1 MMWMPIKVQVKGQ
14 NIQAS
19 ARLPEWLEDSLSS
32 WKVNKM
38 SAISVNVKAQYIKTQ
53 SVPAEHRYVYA
64 YTITI
69 ANQGDEP
76 AQLISRDWRITD
88 ANEKLQ
94 EVQGL
99 GVVGEQP
106 HLKPGETYTYTSGV
120 ILETET
126 GLMEGTYQM
135 RTDAGAMF
143 DAPIPAFALVPP
155 HAVH

>member
-1 MMWMPIKVQVKGQ
+1 MSD
-14 NIQAS
+14 IQI
-19 ARLPEWLEDSLSS
+19 LVLT
-32 WKVNKM
+32 
-38 SAISVNVKAQYIKTQ
+38 QYIEAQ
-53 SVPAEHRYVYA
+53 SLPLEHRYVYS

-69 ANQGDEP
+69 ANNSDAP
-76 AQLISRDWRITD
+76 AQLVSRYWRITD

-106 HLKPGETYTYTSGV
+106 HLNPGESYTYTSGV

-126 GLMEGTYQM
+126 GIMEGTYHM
-135 RTDAGAMF
+135 RTDQGAMF

-155 HAVH
+155 HAIH

>member
-1 MMWMPIKVQVKGQ
+1 MTTNLIHVSVKTSY
-14 NIQAS
+14 IT
-19 ARLPEWLEDSLSS
+19 
-32 WKVNKM
+32 
-38 SAISVNVKAQYIKTQ
+38 AQSQ
-53 SVPAEHRYVYA
+53 PVEQRYVYS

-76 AQLISRDWRITD
+76 AQLISRHWRITD

-94 EVQGL
+94 EVRGT

-106 HLKPGETYTYTSGV
+106 VIAPGKSYTYTSGV

-126 GLMEGTYQM
+126 GIMEGSYQM
-135 RTDAGAMF
+135 RSESGIEF